1 MLPRLVPSVALI
13 LGLLALPADAADD
26 PPSAAAPSQTANASQ
41 SESASAAAPAA
52 APVVQPG
59 DAGFSRELAERLA
72 AVSGT
77 PSAADREDRA
87 ALTAFYA
94 ARQHAPV
101 WVGATGLTPAGDAIV
116 AEIRR
121 ADDWGLE
128 ASAFP
133 LQAVT
138 SAVGSDRARAD
149 AEIAVSHAVLKYA
162 RLARGSR
169 SDPVT
174 LSKFLDR
181 KLPLLEPRQVIEAAA
196 KADNP
201 DAFLRFLHPQHPQF
215 EALRQKYLALK
226 RGQPVAA
233 APAPA
238 APPSAD
244 KKGSVAPKG
253 AAVPASPSA
262 RKLLVNMEEWR
273 WMPVS
278 LGDFYVWVNVPEFT
292 LRVVKNGQVVHTE
305 RVVAGKPDTP
315 TPIFSQNMEQVIFHP
330 NWGVPESI
338 KKADVLP
345 SLIRGSTRIF
355 TFYHLKIQ
363 RGGRD
368 VDPSTVDWST
378 ADIRQF
384 HVYQPPGENNV
395 LGNIKFRFPNKH
407 DVYMHDTPQKQL
419 FNADLRAFSH
429 GCMRVR
435 NPQRL
440 AELLLA
446 EDQGWPAQRT
456 AAAFAPG
463 APQNN
468 QVNLGRKIP
477 VHITYFTAAV
487 SDDGKLKLFPD
498 VYNHESKIALGMEGK
513 AHLIP
518 KEKALVSAEPGLAES
533 RGPGYAKKDLVHQVF
548 GNN

>member
-1 MLPRLVPSVALI
+1 MRRQLLSFTILLAVALSPALAGEQGSSSI
-13 LGLLALPADAADD
+13 SDQQTTAVVGLAPEINAALSPAGAR
-26 PPSAAAPSQTANASQ
+26 P
-41 SESASAAAPAA
+41 
-52 APVVQPG
+52 
-59 DAGFSRELAERLA
+59 
-72 AVSGT
+72 SGT
-77 PSAADREDRA
+77 ERDDRA
-87 ALTAFYA
+87 ALAKFYES
-94 ARQHAPV
+94 RQFEPA
-101 WVGATGLTPAGDAIV
+101 WVTPAGVSPAGRAIM
-116 AEIRR
+116 AELGK

-128 ASAFP
+128 ASAFRLP
-133 LQAVT
+133 KAPTDGAQV
-138 SAVGSDRARAD
+138 SRAERANFD
-149 AEIAVSHAVLKYA
+149 VALGLTVLKYA
-162 RLARGSR
+162 RHARGGR
-169 SDPVT
+169 MDPT
-174 LSKFLDR
+174 ALSKYIDR
-181 KLPLLEPRQVIEAAA
+181 KPPLADPAKVIEEAA
-196 KADNP
+196 KADQP
-201 DAFLRFLHPQHPQF
+201 DAYLRSLHPQHPQF
-215 EALRQKYLALK
+215 ERLRQKYLAAK
-226 RGQPVAA
+226 AGGQPLTQADTA
-233 APAPA
+233 APSGAKKDA
-238 APPSAD
+238 APD
-244 KKGSVAPKG
+244 APLAK
-253 AAVPASPSA
+253 
-262 RKLLVNMEEWR
+262 RLLVNMEEWR

-419 FNADLRAFSH
+419 FNADVRAFSH

-435 NPQRL
+435 NPQKL

-456 AAAFAPG
+456 ASAFATG

-518 KEKALVSAEPGLAES
+518 KEKAPVTAEPGLAES

>member
-1 MLPRLVPSVALI
+1 
-13 LGLLALPADAADD
+13 
-26 PPSAAAPSQTANASQ
+26 
-41 SESASAAAPAA
+41 
-52 APVVQPG
+52 
-59 DAGFSRELAERLA
+59 
-72 AVSGT
+72 
-77 PSAADREDRA
+77 
-87 ALTAFYA
+87 
-94 ARQHAPV
+94 
-101 WVGATGLTPAGDAIV
+101 
-116 AEIRR
+116 
-121 ADDWGLE
+121 
-128 ASAFP
+128 
-133 LQAVT
+133 
-138 SAVGSDRARAD
+138 
-149 AEIAVSHAVLKYA
+149 
-162 RLARGSR
+162 
-169 SDPVT
+169 
-174 LSKFLDR
+174 
-181 KLPLLEPRQVIEAAA
+181 
-196 KADNP
+196 
-201 DAFLRFLHPQHPQF
+201 
-215 EALRQKYLALK
+215 
-226 RGQPVAA
+226 
-233 APAPA
+233 
-238 APPSAD
+238 
-244 KKGSVAPKG
+244 
-253 AAVPASPSA
+253 
-262 RKLLVNMEEWR
+262 MEEWR
-273 WMPVS
+273 WMPES

-292 LRVVKNGQVVHTE
+292 LRVVKNGQVIHTE
-305 RVVAGKPDTP
+305 RVVAGKPETP

-419 FNADLRAFSH
+419 FNADVRAFSH

-435 NPQRL
+435 NPQKL

-456 AAAFAPG
+456 ASAFATG

-518 KEKALVSAEPGLAES
+518 KEKAPVTAEPGLAES